1 MGGKDVCTLSEP
13 EESRLPSFEPDP
25 KAFSGALS
33 VRVLMPTSGSQAVP
47 KRGILKEEDG
57 WLTASSVELQ
67 ILVSFL
73 DLPMSMCFLQS
84 LDAILSRFQSSTQ
97 WERRGSVL
105 SSSLP
110 ALETDSVLSIKCI
123 HVQCKVS
130 IK

>member
-73 DLPMSMCFLQS
+73 DLPMSMCLYSPWMQFCPGFRAPLSGRDGGVCFLH
-84 LDAILSRFQSSTQ
+84 LSRHWKLIQF
-97 WERRGSVL
+97 
-105 SSSLP
+105 
-110 ALETDSVLSIKCI
+110 
-123 HVQCKVS
+123 
-130 IK
+130 